1 MGLFGALT
9 SGVSGLNA
17 QGQSMSV
24 ISDNLANTN
33 TVGYKASRSLF
44 SQLVTSSGVSGTAYN
59 SGGVATNVQRE
70 QSTQGSFIASTS
82 KTDLAISGNGFF
94 KVADTKTNG
103 SSTAFYYTRAGSF
116 AEDKEGFLTNPDGLY
131 LQ

>member
-17 QGQSMSV
+17 QGQAISV

-33 TVGYKASRSLF
+33 TIGYKSSRSLF
-44 SQLVTSSGVSGTAYN
+44 AQLVTSSGASGTTYN
-59 SGGVATNVQRE
+59 SGGVATAVQRD
-70 QSTQGSFIASTS
+70 QTTQGSFISSTS

-94 KVADTKTNG
+94 RVADTETNG
-103 SSTAFYYTRAGSF
+103 SSTAYYYTRAGS
-116 AEDKEGFLTNPDGLY
+116 
-131 LQ
+131 